1 MSEKQSKFLARVGF
15 LLLALMCIAAPA
27 IASEFRLLNP
37 IRTPQ
42 NSLPKGAE
50 EVDQIRP
57 VDRDLVRLIMEKL
70 FSAWNGPDLTKLLS
84 ETFFD
89 RLRLEFKMT
98 EIPRDAK
105 LRLLGLQGMQTLNQH
120 IMKNPKTGKKQVVSR
135 VSVTARTQIEF
146 NDLQLGF
153 QRIPGTNEYVLQVK
167 QNLKN

>member
-1 MSEKQSKFLARVGF
+1 MSAKQGKI
-15 LLLALMCIAAPA
+15 IAGACLICSVLVCFAIPA
-27 IASEFRLLNP
+27 NASEFRLLNP
-37 IRTPQ
+37 IRTPE
-42 NSLPKGAE
+42 NSLPKGAQ

-57 VDRDLVRLIMEKL
+57 VDRDLVRLIMDKL
-70 FSAWNGPDLTKLLS
+70 FSSWNGTDLTKLLS

-120 IMKNPKTGKKQVVSR
+120 IMKNPKTGQKQVVSR

-167 QNLKN
+167 QNLNQ

>member
-1 MSEKQSKFLARVGF
+1 MSGKSLQ
-15 LLLALMCIAAPA
+15 CIASISLLFGLLVSFAAPVN
-27 IASEFRLLNP
+27 ASEFRLLNP
-37 IRTPQ
+37 IRTPE

>member
-1 MSEKQSKFLARVGF
+1 MQCTLVLCSGSK
-15 LLLALMCIAAPA
+15 
-27 IASEFRLLNP
+27 ASEFRLLNP
-37 IRTPQ
+37 IRTPA

-50 EVDQIRP
+50 AVDQIRP
-57 VDRDLVRLIMEKL
+57 VDRDLVRLIMKKL

-120 IMKNPKTGKKQVVSR
+120 IMENPKTGKKQVVSR

-167 QNLKN
+167 QNLNP